1 MIRNSAQDYTKKK
14 GFGVAPSP
22 FNGVKLELG
31 VILSL
36 GILIWF
42 AIHYFIKETDLQLLL
57 LLAFSVSAMLRLVF
71 KSRKILRQIQNPSTD
86 SGNTQKES
94 QH

>member
-1 MIRNSAQDYTKKK
+1 MIKNNVQDYTKKK

-31 VILSL
+31 IFISL
-36 GILIWF
+36 GVLSWF
-42 AIHYFIKETDLQLLL
+42 AIHYFTKDTVLQLLL
-57 LLAFSVSAMLRLVF
+57 LLVFSVSAMLRLVY
-71 KSRKILRQIQNPSTD
+71 KSRRILRRLQESSID
-86 SGNTQKES
+86 KAQKEI

>member
-1 MIRNSAQDYTKKK
+1 MIENSPQDYTKKK

-31 VILSL
+31 IILSL
-36 GILIWF
+36 GVLAWF
-42 AIHYFIKETDLQLLL
+42 AIHYFTKDTNLQLLL
-57 LLAFSVSAMLRLVF
+57 LFVFSVSAMLRLVY
-71 KSRKILRQIQNPSTD
+71 KARRILRQIQD
-86 SGNTQKES
+86 SATSNAQKES